1 MTATTATAT
10 LPRLRAA
17 ATAPAEGVSRPLR
30 WIAKGAALTLLPSG
44 LWRVGIAFGIP
55 SGFKAGNLLHVDNF
69 PGPMSF
75 YLIGLSVFAE
85 CVGLLSLG
93 LVQRWGEVMPHW
105 VPVLGGRRIPLLA
118 AVLPAAVGA
127 AAVTLITVDGA
138 FRWDTAMAGPGA
150 PTGTAYWVMTAAYAP
165 LVLWGPLL
173 AIVTVAY
180 WRRRRT
186 QG

>member
-1 MTATTATAT
+1 MTATAT
-10 LPRLRAA
+10 RPPLHTA
-17 ATAPAEGVSRPLR
+17 ATAPAAGVSRPLR

-44 LWRVGIAFGIP
+44 LWRIGIAFGIP
-55 SGFKAGNLLHVDNF
+55 SGFKAGDLLHADNF
-69 PGPMSF
+69 PGPTSF
-75 YLIGLSVFAE
+75 YLIGLSIFAE

-93 LVQRWGEVMPHW
+93 LVQRWGEVMPYW
-105 VPVLGGRRIPLLA
+105 VPLLGGRRIPPLA
-118 AVLPAAVGA
+118 AVLPAALGA

-138 FRWDTAMAGPGA
+138 LRWDGAMAGPTA
-150 PTGTAYWVMTAAYAP
+150 PTGAAYWVMTAAYAP

-186 QG
+186 QR